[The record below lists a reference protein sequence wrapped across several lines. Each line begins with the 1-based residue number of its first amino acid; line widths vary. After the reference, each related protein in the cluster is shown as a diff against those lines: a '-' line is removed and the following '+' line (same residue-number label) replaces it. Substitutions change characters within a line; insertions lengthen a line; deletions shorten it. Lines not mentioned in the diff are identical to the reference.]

1 VTSIVGALMAMG
13 AEKASVKIKGIK
25 CYVSMDI
32 IVII

>member
-1 VTSIVGALMAMG
+1 MTSILGALTAAG
-13 AEKASVKIKGIK
+13 AEKASVKIKEIK